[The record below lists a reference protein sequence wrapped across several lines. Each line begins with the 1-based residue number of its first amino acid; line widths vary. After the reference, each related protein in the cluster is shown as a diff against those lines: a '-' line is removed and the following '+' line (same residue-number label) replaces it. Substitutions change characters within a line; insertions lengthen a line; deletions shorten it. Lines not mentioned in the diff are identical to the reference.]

1 MNVAPNAPAT
11 LRNRDAILQVIQK
24 ELRGEQRILEI
35 GSGTGQHAVHIAA
48 AMPQLSWQTSDLA
61 NNHPGINLWIAE
73 SGLANVQAPELL
85 DVSDPDGF
93 YQQYSAV
100 FSANTAHIMSKESV
114 VDMFAYVARSLQDQ
128 GKFLLYGPFR
138 THGEFAGDG
147 DKRFDQ
153 SLRAQDPTMG
163 IRDLEWVDTL
173 ARKKGFTR
181 EKSYAMPA
189 NNLLLVWRKESTKG

>member
-1 MNVAPNAPAT
+1 MNAAPNAPAT

-24 ELRGEQRILEI
+24 ELRGEQRVLEI
-35 GSGTGQHAVHIAA
+35 GSGTGQHAVYFAA

-85 DVSDPDGF
+85 NVSDPDGC

-114 VDMFAYVARSLQDQ
+114 ADMIAYVARALQDQ

-138 THGEFAGDG
+138 THDEFEGDG
-147 DKRFDQ
+147 NKQFDQ
-153 SLRAQDPTMG
+153 SLRAQDPAMG

-173 ARKKGFTR
+173 AGKKGLTR
-181 EKSYAMPA
+181 KKSYAMPA
-189 NNLLLVWRKESTKG
+189 NNLLLVWRKESTEG